1 MNINIT
7 LDENKA
13 TYKQNREVNK
23 SVFNHSI
30 AYFIV
35 LNSNFERLFKQGKI
49 VAIRIAQVILAI
61 IIAYFITQAI
71 MGLYNA
77 TQFTS

>member
-1 MNINIT
+1 MINVYNLVYT
-7 LDENKA
+7 
-13 TYKQNREVNK
+13 T
-23 SVFNHSI
+23 VFLISALI